1 VTGKKIVLATVG
13 THGDLH
19 PFIGIGLA
27 LRQLGFE
34 PTIASSAHF
43 RDDVE
48 IAGLKFHPL
57 RPTLEQLETDLAMSR
72 AEMLRSARKK
82 PQFILTKL
90 ILPYLQQSYD
100 DALIA
105 ITDAQL
111 VITSSIAFGAK
122 LATEKLGIAHIGVV
136 LQPYTLLSAFDPP
149 LLGNALGLCKLA
161 YASGIGGARTLLQLS
176 RFVSRIW
183 ARPIHRFRHQVGLRK
198 TSMHPFFEGQ
208 FMGARPIGLY
218 SRLLG
223 NIQPD
228 FPPGFVLAG
237 FSFYDG
243 KDREYAGQ
251 SELQSFL
258 DCGPPPLIF
267 TLGTSAIHDSASFV
281 RVALEAVS
289 QLGERAVLILD
300 EAQRHAL
307 QAYTSDRV
315 FISGYV
321 RYSKFFNRA
330 KVIVHHGGIG
340 TTAQALKAGRPQLI
354 TPYFVDQPDNA
365 ARAQRLGVARV
376 VPLKQW
382 AVTTVVREL
391 RALMADSALIARA
404 EDVGRQVSMENGAA
418 ELAAIAMQ
426 MLASGNVRLS

>member
-1 VTGKKIVLATVG
+1 
-13 THGDLH
+13 
-19 PFIGIGLA
+19 
-27 LRQLGFE
+27 
-34 PTIASSAHF
+34 
-43 RDDVE
+43 
-48 IAGLKFHPL
+48 
-57 RPTLEQLETDLAMSR
+57 M
-72 AEMLRSARKK
+72 
-82 PQFILTKL
+82 
-90 ILPYLQQSYD
+90 
-100 DALIA
+100 
-105 ITDAQL
+105 
-111 VITSSIAFGAK
+111 GAK
-122 LATEKLGIAHIGVV
+122 
-136 LQPYTLLSAFDPP
+136 
-149 LLGNALGLCKLA
+149 
-161 YASGIGGARTLLQLS
+161 
-176 RFVSRIW
+176 
-183 ARPIHRFRHQVGLRK
+183 
-198 TSMHPFFEGQ
+198 
-208 FMGARPIGLY
+208 PIGLY

-223 NIQPD
+223 DVQPD
-228 FPPGFVLAG
+228 FPAGFVLAG

-289 QLGERAVLILD
+289 QLCERAVLILD
-300 EAQRHAL
+300 EAQRQAL

-321 RYSKFFNRA
+321 QYSKFLHRA

-340 TTAQALKAGRPQLI
+340 TIAQALKAGRPQLI

-365 ARAQRLGVARV
+365 ARVQRLGVARV
-376 VPLKQW
+376 IPLKQW

-404 EDVGRQVSMENGAA
+404 EVIGRQISMENGAA

-426 MLASGNVRLS
+426 MLSSGNAGAS